1 LFRPQAMLISSNDYR
16 ELELGGE
23 VHSICGVRI
32 VIVEDHLM
40 FRDVIRK
47 ICTAQ
52 FGHTVVGE
60 TESGAKAVE
69 LILQLQPEVVILD
82 LSLPDMDGFN
92 VVDRVFTAMPALR
105 ILILSSHCDDYTLFR
120 VEKSGVHGFIDKN
133 SNTVETLQ
141 DALMAISA
149 GRIYFSA
156 AFQAAKLARRMDPR
170 SFTKVLTEW
179 ERAILSLIGQ
189 GLSDEEIGVRLNLS
203 HRTVQTHRSNL
214 LRKLALKGTPKL
226 IAFAIEHGFTQ
237 VTSRSGQGPV
247 YP

>member
-1 LFRPQAMLISSNDYR
+1 M
-16 ELELGGE
+16 
-23 VHSICGVRI
+23 RI

-47 ICTAQ
+47 ICTTQ
-52 FGHTVVGE
+52 FGHEVVGE
-60 TESGAKAVE
+60 TDSGVKAVE
-69 LILQLQPEVVILD
+69 LILELSPDVVILD

-92 VVDRVFTAMPALR
+92 VVDRVFAAMPGLR
-105 ILILSSHCDDYTLFR
+105 ILVLSSHCDDYTLFR

-141 DALMAISA
+141 DALSSIAA

-156 AFQAAKLARRMDPR
+156 AFQSAKLARRTDPR
-170 SFTKVLTEW
+170 SFTKVLSEW

-189 GLSDEEIGVRLNLS
+189 GLSDEEIGARLNLS
-203 HRTVQTHRSNL
+203 HRTVQTHRSNI
-214 LRKLALKGTPKL
+214 LRKLDIKGTPKL

-237 VTSRSGQGPV
+237 VPSKHGSNPV
-247 YP
+247 FS

>member
-1 LFRPQAMLISSNDYR
+1 L
-16 ELELGGE
+16 
-23 VHSICGVRI
+23 HSLSRVRI

-47 ICTAQ
+47 ICITQ

-60 TESGAKAVE
+60 TESGAQAVE
-69 LILQLQPEVVILD
+69 LIQELQPDVVILD

-92 VVDRVFTAMPALR
+92 VVDRVFATMPTLR

-141 DALMAISA
+141 DALTAIA
-149 GRIYFSA
+149 QGRIYFSA

-189 GLSDEEIGVRLNLS
+189 GLSDDEIGVRLNLS
-203 HRTVQTHRSNL
+203 PRTVQTHRSNL
-214 LRKLALKGTPKL
+214 LRKLSLKGTPKL

-237 VTSRSGQGPV
+237 VTSRSAQGPV

>member
-1 LFRPQAMLISSNDYR
+1 MS
-16 ELELGGE
+16 
-23 VHSICGVRI
+23 GVRI

-47 ICTAQ
+47 ICTTQ

-60 TESGAKAVE
+60 TESGVRAVE
-69 LILQLQPEVVILD
+69 LILELKPDVVILD

-92 VVDRVFTAMPALR
+92 VVDRVFAAMPALR
-105 ILILSSHCDDYTLFR
+105 ILVLSSHCDDYTLFR

-141 DALMAISA
+141 EALSAIA
-149 GRIYFSA
+149 EGRIYFSA
-156 AFQAAKLARRMDPR
+156 AFQAAKLARRTDPR
-170 SFTKVLTEW
+170 SFTKVLSEW

-189 GLSDEEIGVRLNLS
+189 GLNDDEIGRRLDLS
-203 HRTVQTHRSNL
+203 PRTVQTHRSNI
-214 LRKLALKGTPKL
+214 LRKLDIKGTPKL

-237 VTSRSGQGPV
+237 VPSKHGSNPV
-247 YP
+247 FS